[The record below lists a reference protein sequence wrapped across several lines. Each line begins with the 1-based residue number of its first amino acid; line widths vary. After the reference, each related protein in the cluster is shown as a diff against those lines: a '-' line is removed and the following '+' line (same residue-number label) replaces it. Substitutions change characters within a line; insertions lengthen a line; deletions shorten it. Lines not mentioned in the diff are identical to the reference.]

1 MRGFDINQKKSR
13 DSCAFDQL
21 FPNGS
26 DWVFTAGTNATVV
39 DGQTTAN
46 NGNSFEITNSNGGST
61 SGSELDWGQLNT
73 TGVTTLTWNVNLANR
88 EVVNFSAVAATV
100 PEPSSTAL
108 LGLGGLALLARG
120 RRA

>member
-13 DSCAFDQL
+13 DSCAFDQR